1 MNVEVIAESPFF
13 AALLFLAALL
23 VYAITVK
30 RLTVFSFVLLGLT
43 LLEVIHL
50 GIEHYF
56 WYIYTSYADYSIIY
70 FLWYAGFAATDIL
83 FVYFL
88 VRISRTLK
96 VPLDWVS
103 SFVMY
108 VYLILGIV
116 QVARYFDRF
125 IFETNYLVTMYTDG
139 IPIVNMVLSTV
150 VFGFVIFEVIRNAI
164 RILNIRQTRVG

>member
-56 WYIYTSYADYSIIY
+56 WYIYTSYSDYGVIQ

-88 VRISRTLK
+88 VQISRTLK